1 MIPNGLY
8 TFTNLKDEHRT
19 FQIKTQKPD
28 AKFAPGKRIAALLTG
43 SDNEKN
49 YTGFG
54 FIETND
60 TVTVWNSR
68 NYPKSPFKYYAK
80 MIEAAGKVVD
90 CEKEV
95 TETTVALDN
104 GHIYKLLA
112 SRRCMVCNRTLTD
125 PESIKTGIGPVCR
138 AA

>member
-1 MIPNGLY
+1 MIPNGIY
-8 TFTNLKDEHRT
+8 TFTNAKSEHRT
-19 FQIKTQKPD
+19 FRIKSQKPD

-60 TVTVWNSR
+60 TVSVWTSR
-68 NYPKSPFKYYAK
+68 RYPKSPFVYYAK

-90 CEKEV
+90 LQAEV
-95 TETTVALDN
+95 TTANVVLEN
-104 GHIYKLLA
+104 GHVYKLMA